1 MLPRFAWLWG
11 FEAVIEKLMVPSAG
25 TQIIKK
31 RFFPHEAS
39 AGYFCDS
46 WESCFHNALAAWL
59 VGSSLSAC

>member
-1 MLPRFAWLWG
+1 MLPHCAWLWG
-11 FEAVIEKLMVPSAG
+11 FEAVIESLMEPFAQ
-25 TQIIKK
+25 TQVIK
-31 RFFPHEAS
+31 RYIPQGAS